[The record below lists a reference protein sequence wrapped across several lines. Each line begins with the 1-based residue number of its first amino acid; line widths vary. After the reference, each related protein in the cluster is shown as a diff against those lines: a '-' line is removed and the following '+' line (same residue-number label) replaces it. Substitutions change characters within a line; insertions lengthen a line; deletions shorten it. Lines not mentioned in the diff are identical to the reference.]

1 MFPIFTYSLLWGKK
15 KNQHY
20 GGKKKIS
27 GRNRRKIMYVS
38 QGYRPLLLMHAIIKG
53 IAAIFIHVSGALC
66 KQMFQV
72 RWNINQ
78 REVLTESKTT

>member
-1 MFPIFTYSLLWGKK
+1 
-15 KNQHY
+15 
-20 GGKKKIS
+20 
-27 GRNRRKIMYVS
+27 MYVS
-38 QGYRPLLLMHAIIKG
+38 QGYRPLLLMHAIIKS
-53 IAAIFIHVSGALC
+53 IAAIFIYVSGALC